1 MLPSTPPV
9 APRVKTAKNSDNGG
23 RPQKAPLRIFPW
35 TNLDESGKHEAIDS
49 TCRQKND
56 KKYVQTGSGALR
68 SYVAGLNHFD
78 VNHGRTS
85 TLSFELITSR
95 TSLFQDDFLECQRKR
110 HRIVE
115 VHKNE
120 VIYKRVKPSLD
131 DAERKSAK
139 WTVYKE
145 TEGKSFDSTRV
156 KTSSNPLKRL
166 YPIWAGSH

>member
-115 VHKNE
+115 LHKNE
-120 VIYKRVKPSLD
+120 VINKRVKPSLD
-131 DAERKSAK
+131 DAERK
-139 WTVYKE
+139 
-145 TEGKSFDSTRV
+145 
-156 KTSSNPLKRL
+156 
-166 YPIWAGSH
+166 

>member
-1 MLPSTPPV
+1 MPPSTPPV
-9 APRVKTAKNSDNGG
+9 VPRVKAAKNSDNGG

-35 TNLDESGKHEAIDS
+35 TNLDEPGKQEAIDS
-49 TCRQKND
+49 KCRQQSD
-56 KKYVQTGSGALR
+56 KYVQTGPGALR
-68 SYVAGLNHFD
+68 SYVSGLNHFD
-78 VNHGRTS
+78 VNHGRIS

-131 DAERKSAK
+131 DAERK
-139 WTVYKE
+139 
-145 TEGKSFDSTRV
+145 
-156 KTSSNPLKRL
+156 
-166 YPIWAGSH
+166 

>member
-1 MLPSTPPV
+1 MPPSTPPV

-35 TNLDESGKHEAIDS
+35 TKLDEPGVHEAFDS
-49 TCRQKND
+49 TCRQQND
-56 KKYVQTGSGALR
+56 KYVHMGSGALR

-78 VNHGRTS
+78 VIHGRTS

-115 VHKNE
+115 LHKNE
-120 VIYKRVKPSLD
+120 VINKRVKPSLD
-131 DAERKSAK
+131 DAERK
-139 WTVYKE
+139 
-145 TEGKSFDSTRV
+145 
-156 KTSSNPLKRL
+156 
-166 YPIWAGSH
+166 